1 MLHRSFFPAGCPV
14 ATRIIMQVI
23 CDSRSDSRA
32 SSLLVHKAIPASHNI
47 HNKHTIAIV
56 ENGRPEKTHTKLLT
70 GLPAHAKK
78 GTPPSSAVM
87 LPVQLTYSL
96 VLCGEDRFE
105 PMWRFALLPSR
116 ILFSVV
122 VHVDHRSGQVD
133 GASGC
138 SMLLP
143 TFFAR
148 FLFSKPSVRVVRP
161 MRSNGARGGKV
172 GMLEN
177 CTYVRILKQ
186 EG

>member
-1 MLHRSFFPAGCPV
+1 
-14 ATRIIMQVI
+14 MQVV

-32 SSLLVHKAIPASHNI
+32 SSLLVRKAIPASHNI

-122 VHVDHRSGQVD
+122 VHVDHRSGRT
-133 GASGC
+133 GC
-138 SMLLP
+138 GPLSARCSSP
-143 TFFAR
+143 TFLLGSYFP
-148 FLFSKPSVRVVRP
+148 KPRCASYAQCVQTA
-161 MRSNGARGGKV
+161 GAVGKWV
-172 GMLEN
+172 
-177 CTYVRILKQ
+177 C
-186 EG
+186 